1 MQTIGILG
9 GMSWESTQHYY
20 RLINEGVRQRLGGLN
35 SARILLASV
44 NFQDVAPNMK
54 AEKWDEVAAVL
65 CDHALRLEGA
75 GADFLVLATNTMH
88 KLAPRIQDAVSMPL
102 LHIAD
107 ATASVVR
114 GMGLDTVGLLGT
126 SHTMEEDFYTAR
138 LAAQGITPLIP
149 EDAAERG
156 EVDRIIFEELCRGRI
171 LDASRDTYKRIIARL
186 AERGAGAVILGCTE
200 IGLLVSDGPIP
211 LIDTT
216 AVHARAAVDLAM
228 HATKEKP

>member
-1 MQTIGILG
+1 MKTIGILG

-20 RLINEGVRQRLGGLN
+20 RLINEGVRHRLGGLN

-65 CDHALRLEGA
+65 CDHALRLERA

-107 ATASVVR
+107 ATASVIR
-114 GMGLDTVGLLGT
+114 GMGLNTVGLLGT
-126 SHTMEEDFYTAR
+126 RHTMEEDFYTAR
-138 LAAQGITPLIP
+138 LAAHGISPLIP
-149 EDAAERG
+149 ENAAERE

-171 LDASRDTYKRIIARL
+171 LDASRSTYERIIARL
-186 AERGAGAVILGCTE
+186 ADRGAGAVILGCTE
-200 IGLLVSDGPIP
+200 IGLLVSDGPVP

-216 AVHARAAVDLAM
+216 AVHAGAAVDLALDD
-228 HATKEKP
+228 TKEKP